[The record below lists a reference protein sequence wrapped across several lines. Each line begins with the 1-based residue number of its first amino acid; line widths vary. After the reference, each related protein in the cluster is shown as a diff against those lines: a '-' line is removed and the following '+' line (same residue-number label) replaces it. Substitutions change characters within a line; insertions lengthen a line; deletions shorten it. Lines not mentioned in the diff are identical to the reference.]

1 MGKLMK
7 QEELQKIWKALSKY
21 GIYTEEE
28 LNTAI
33 KQMKPLN
40 IGCMVSP
47 VKKFENEKT
56 VMVK

>member
-21 GIYTEEE
+21 GIHTEEE

-47 VKKFENEKT
+47 VKKFGNEKT

>member
-1 MGKLMK
+1 MK

>member
-1 MGKLMK
+1 MK
-7 QEELQKIWKALSKY
+7 QEEFQKIWKALSKY
-21 GIYTEEE
+21 GIHTEEE

-47 VKKFENEKT
+47 VKKSENKKT
-56 VMVK
+56 AMVK